1 MNGGYLQACR
11 NLPDYK
17 SNPQE
22 AGEMLSTATVIVAPL
37 ANEIEKPDTWLILL
51 ITLMAVSFIIIIN

>member
-1 MNGGYLQACR
+1 
-11 NLPDYK
+11 
-17 SNPQE
+17 
-22 AGEMLSTATVIVAPL
+22 MLSTATVIVAPL